1 MKSKILLISAIYTV
15 VAWIVALLV
24 RFNTGA
30 SDTYSTIIFGVYLA
44 VVIFGIYAM
53 YLAVVIS
60 SIVAIAKSG
69 KTNADKTVTKSC
81 IINAIISLALISTV
95 FITYLIIDFHF

>member
-44 VVIFGIYAM
+44 VVFGIYAM

>member
-95 FITYLIIDFHF
+95 FITYLIVDFHF